1 MARLTASSLYAKLT
15 VADCT
20 LIQEQ
25 ENSQSYCPVPAKKLK
40 EHFPK
45 LKYFPFFHADL
56 LYRLQYF
63 CMAKLILSNQ
73 QYDGHVHIIVTQS
86 QNTKGLF
93 VCMCMATNEKR
104 PTLKNL
110 RNNVLGF
117 FFYHFSPPSF
127 ASFVQSVE
135 ALSIVLCFVL
145 ASPDRSLISMLMLPF
160 FPFECTDFGAVLC
173 CPSPLEMNGRRS

>member
-1 MARLTASSLYAKLT
+1 MSSASQEIKGTFPQVEIFPLFSRRSAVSTGIFLYGK
-15 VADCT
+15 ADA
-20 LIQEQ
+20 EFR
-25 ENSQSYCPVPAKKLK
+25 V
-40 EHFPK
+40 
-45 LKYFPFFHADL
+45 
-56 LYRLQYF
+56 
-63 CMAKLILSNQ
+63 ILSNQ
-73 QYDGHVHIIVTQS
+73 QYDGHVHIIVMQS

-117 FFYHFSPPSF
+117 FFFYLFSPPSF
-127 ASFVQSVE
+127 ASFEQSVE